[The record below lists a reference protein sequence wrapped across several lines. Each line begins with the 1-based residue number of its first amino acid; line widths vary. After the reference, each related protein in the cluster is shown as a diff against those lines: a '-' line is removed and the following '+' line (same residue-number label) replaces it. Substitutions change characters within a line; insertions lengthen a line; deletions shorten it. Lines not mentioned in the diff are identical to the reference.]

1 VAEKTPPRASRLQA
15 SSPVQVVHFILLS
28 LLTLAAFL
36 TLFLFRALD
45 DNRLTSWQWVFAESD
60 LAPLLILLVL
70 GIAGAGVLARLEAP
84 ERHPAGFLFLSSF
97 AVGAL
102 FWQEPEVIVDAGR
115 YFTQA
120 KHLDLYGVGYF
131 LREWGGEVWAWTD
144 LPLIPFLQGLLFSL
158 AGEHRVAVQV
168 LNTLWFAGA
177 VALTYAIGKTLW
189 DRTVGFLAGLL
200 LLGMPYLL
208 TQVPL
213 MLVDIPTMFFLALAV
228 FATVKALRQG
238 GAGWFALASAAAT
251 LTCLTKYS
259 AWLLLSVL
267 AVIVLVHL
275 PPHPRATLSRAAGV
289 AVPAVILLGAVL
301 LWKQEVF
308 AEQIG
313 LLGSYQAPGLKRWEE
328 SLASTFFF
336 QIHPLITVAAGA
348 SLYAAFARRDWSY
361 AIIGW
366 LVLLVLVLEIK
377 RIRYLV
383 PVFPMLALM
392 AAYGIRE
399 IPQPALRRGIAYCA
413 VLASL
418 VVALYGYLPFLQQT
432 SAVNLKAAGEF
443 LNTLEID
450 RVEVFA
456 LPQAGGELHPA
467 VTVPLLDLYTT
478 KQVVYHEAVA
488 AVSPRGGIERSPLR
502 FTWEFRQPRY
512 YQPRSDRGPGPA
524 PMAIGVVFS
533 ERDPVL
539 PAPLAQRLRGYRL
552 AREFGVSDPV
562 FGYQSL
568 VRVYLPGEGEWM
580 EGRS

>member
-1 VAEKTPPRASRLQA
+1 MVEKTPMRVSLDISA
-15 SSPVQVVHFILLS
+15 PVQVGYFILLS

-36 TLFLFRALD
+36 TLFLFRSLD
-45 DNRLTSWQWVFAESD
+45 DNRLTSWLWVFADSD
-60 LAPLLILLVL
+60 LVPLLLLLAL
-70 GIAGAGVLARLEAP
+70 GIACAIVLARAEAP
-84 ERHPAGFLFLSSF
+84 ERHPAGFLFLTSF

-102 FWQEPEVIVDAGR
+102 FWREPEVIVDAAR

-120 KHLDLYGVGYF
+120 KYVELYGVGYF
-131 LREWGGEVWAWTD
+131 LHEWGREIWAWTD

-158 AGEHRVAVQV
+158 AGEHRAAVQV

-177 VALTYAIGKTLW
+177 VALTYGIGKTLW

-213 MLVDIPTMFFLALAV
+213 MLVDIPTMFFLTLAV
-228 FATVKALRQG
+228 FATIKAIRQG
-238 GAGWFALASAAAT
+238 GAGWFALASAAAA

-267 AVIVLVHL
+267 VVIVLAHL

-289 AVPAVILLGAVL
+289 AVPAALLLGAVL
-301 LWKQEVF
+301 LWKQDVF

-313 LLGSYQAPGLKRWEE
+313 LLGSYQAPGLQRWEE

-336 QIHPLITVAAGA
+336 QIHPLITVAAAG

-377 RIRYLV
+377 RIRYLI

-399 IPQPALRRGIAYCA
+399 IRQPAVRRGIAYCA

-418 VVALYGYLPFLQQT
+418 VVALYGYLPFLQKT

-450 RVEVFA
+450 RVEVFT
-456 LPQAGGELHPA
+456 LPPAGGELHPG
-467 VTVPLLDLYTT
+467 VTVPLLDLYST
-478 KQVVYHEAVA
+478 KKVVYRKEADLT
-488 AVSPRGGIERSPLR
+488 PRQEEIERSPLR
-502 FTWEFRQPRY
+502 FTWEFRQPKY
-512 YQPRSDRGPGPA
+512 YQPATEAGVGPA

-533 ERDPVL
+533 ERDPIL
-539 PAPLAQRLRGYRL
+539 PDTLEQRLRGYRL
-552 AREFGVSDPV
+552 AQEFGVADPI

-568 VRVYLPGEGEWM
+568 VRVYLPTKTQSRP
-580 EGRS
+580 EGRV